1 MFQSF
6 LEEAGILQSLARNFF
21 FSNRVLFI
29 SDVKCEGEYLDKIEN
44 LNIGS
49 EPNKAPTLSVNK
61 YVQN

>member
-6 LEEAGILQSLARNFF
+6 LEEAGILRSSARDF

-44 LNIGS
+44 LNIGG

>member
-6 LEEAGILQSLARNFF
+6 LEEAGILRSSARNF

-49 EPNKAPTLSVNK
+49 ETNKAPTLSVNK
-61 YVQN
+61 YVKN

>member
-6 LEEAGILQSLARNFF
+6 LEEAGILRSSARNF

-61 YVQN
+61 YVKN